1 MSYSVPAASVPE
13 GTVTAAEE
21 YAVGNNGDYFAV
33 GRKCRHLRA
42 DLAGGSIDEDGCLVC
57 PWHQAKYDVSTGRMV
72 RGPQGIFAKIP
83 GLSASFEAL
92 TRVFPLKRGKIEQRG
107 TALHID

>member
-1 MSYSVPAASVPE
+1 MSHNVPAASIPE
-13 GTVTAAEE
+13 GTVTGVDE

-57 PWHQAKYDVSTGRMV
+57 PWHQSKYDVTTGRMV
-72 RGPQGIFAKIP
+72 LGPQGIFAKIP
-83 GLSASFEAL
+83 GLSQSFQAL
-92 TRVFPLKRGKIEQRG
+92 TWLLPLKRGKVEKRG
-107 TALHID
+107 SDLFVE